1 MLRKLIARH
10 RRGCLAL
17 GLRIARASCVA
28 IEVPDQ
34 EIWTITAFV
43 KKLPSVRDDD
53 FKAWTARH

>member
-1 MLRKLIARH
+1 LP
-10 RRGCLAL
+10 
-17 GLRIARASCVA
+17 RIAASRGRFGA

-34 EIWTITAFV
+34 EIWTTAAFV

>member
-1 MLRKLIARH
+1 
-10 RRGCLAL
+10 
-17 GLRIARASCVA
+17 LRIARASCVA

-43 KKLPSVRDDD
+43 KELPSVRDDD